1 LFQSILRT
9 IIKEEGGD
17 IDRSCDYD
25 SDSTAGGNDEKTVSH
40 GASVI
45 SQEVDTNF
53 SYLAH
58 KQQDRESGRLG
69 KAAPS

>member
-1 LFQSILRT
+1 LFQTILRT

-53 SYLAH
+53 
-58 KQQDRESGRLG
+58 
-69 KAAPS
+69 PT